1 MLSNTVHISTFNATV
16 QRWVP
21 GWPSSYANAFMTRL
35 EKTILDTA
43 PDNKR
48 PELYKRFLDDIFGVW
63 LHGEAALLEFIAHA
77 NSAHPDITF
86 TYKYGR
92 SVDFLDTVVT
102 LSGSTLVTDLFM
114 KATDTHQYLLPSSNH
129 PLHVAVQCWCT
140 PPRHSVR
147 SVPVTLF

>member
-1 MLSNTVHISTFNATV
+1 MGTRMA
-16 QRWVP
+16 P
-21 GWPSSYANAFMTRL
+21 SYANAFMTRL
-35 EKTILDTA
+35 EKTILDPV

-48 PELYKRFLDDIFGVW
+48 PELSKRVLDDVFGVW

-92 SVDFLDTVVT
+92 SVHFLDTVVT

-114 KATDTHQYLLPSSNH
+114 KAADTHQYLLPSSNH
-129 PLHVAVQCWCT
+129 PLHV
-140 PPRHSVR
+140 H
-147 SVPVTLF
+147 